1 LTERARRKPSGPL
14 DAATEGLYG
23 GLSRLRGKRSFH
35 PHGIGYSGRLSV
47 VAQQPEYEG
56 VPLLERRGE
65 HRVVCRL
72 SRASGV
78 PEPVPDILGL
88 ALRIVDLHGRDRHQ
102 DFLLA
107 TGASPPVARHLLLPG
122 VRGFFG
128 QALSTLL
135 PYRIGSRLRV
145 LGARAAHGGSH
156 AAPGSL
162 DELREA
168 FARNGLRFRLAL
180 APLHGGW
187 SAFAEMALDTQLD
200 HEETERL
207 AFTPWNTGGGFEPA
221 GPFQES
227 RRPAYRGSQRGRGVA
242 PLPPAPAPSGR

>member
-1 LTERARRKPSGPL
+1 LTEREPLRPSRPL
-14 DAATEGLYG
+14 DAATEALYG
-23 GLSRLRGKRSFH
+23 GLSRLRGKRGFH
-35 PHGIGYSGRLSV
+35 PHGIGYSGRLTV
-47 VAQQPEYEG
+47 VAPQPDYVG
-56 VPLLERRGE
+56 VPLLERHE
-65 HRVVCRL
+65 EYPVVCRL

-88 ALRIVDLHGRDRHQ
+88 AVRIVDLHGPGRHQ

-135 PYRIGSRLRV
+135 PYRIGGRLRV
-145 LGARAAHGGSH
+145 VAARAASGGSH

-168 FARNGLRFRLAL
+168 FARNELRFRVAL
-180 APLHGGW
+180 APLYGGW
-187 SAFAEMALDTQLD
+187 TAFAELALDTQLGD
-200 HEETERL
+200 AETEHL

-227 RRPAYRGSQRGRGVA
+227 RRPAYRGSQRGRGLA
-242 PLPPAPAPSGR
+242 PG